1 MTTRNFQFMG
11 AIMGVSTT
19 VQFRTDVDIKDGAFS
34 VFKEMGITPSTA
46 MQLFLKQVQQTR
58 TLPFI
63 ITANNDAFEE
73 KEEGYDEWLRARLE
87 STIKKL
93 DSGEMKSYPH
103 DEAMARLDARIA
115 ERRKLAT
122 ASK

>member
-1 MTTRNFQFMG
+1 MTTRNFKFMG

-63 ITANNDAFEE
+63 ITANNEAVEE